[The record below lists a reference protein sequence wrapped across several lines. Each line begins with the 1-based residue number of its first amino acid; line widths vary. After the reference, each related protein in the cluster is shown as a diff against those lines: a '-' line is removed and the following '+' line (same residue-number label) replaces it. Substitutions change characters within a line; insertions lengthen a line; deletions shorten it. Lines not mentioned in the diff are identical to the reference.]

1 METSYLEI
9 TDKEYCIKLN
19 KETFDLSLVRNLI
32 KRIQAESFFFD
43 KKLTFD
49 DDSFKSNRREDVEGY
64 DYLEDK

>member
-19 KETFDLSLVRNLI
+19 KDSFDLSLVRNLI
-32 KRIQAESFFFD
+32 KRIQAESFFSS
-43 KKLTFD
+43 KKQSFED
-49 DDSFKSNRREDVEGY
+49 NSFKSNRREDVEGY

>member
-19 KETFDLSLVRNLI
+19 KDSFDLSLVRNLI
-32 KRIQAESFFFD
+32 KRIQAESFFSN
-43 KKLTFD
+43 KKQSSED
-49 DDSFKSNRREDVEGY
+49 HSFKSNRREDVEGY

>member
-19 KETFDLSLVRNLI
+19 KETFNLSLVRNLI
-32 KRIQAESFFFD
+32 KRIQAESFFFN
-43 KKLTFD
+43 KQHAFD

>member
-9 TDKEYCIKLN
+9 TDKEYCIKLD

-32 KRIQAESFFFD
+32 KRIQAESFFFN
-43 KKLTFD
+43 KAHTFI
-49 DDSFKSNRREDVEGY
+49 DDSFKTGRREDVEGY

>member
-1 METSYLEI
+1 MEASYLEI

-32 KRIQAESFFFD
+32 KRIQAESLYFS
-43 KKLTFD
+43 KKQLST
-49 DDSFKSNRREDVEGY
+49 DDSFKSNRRDDVEGY